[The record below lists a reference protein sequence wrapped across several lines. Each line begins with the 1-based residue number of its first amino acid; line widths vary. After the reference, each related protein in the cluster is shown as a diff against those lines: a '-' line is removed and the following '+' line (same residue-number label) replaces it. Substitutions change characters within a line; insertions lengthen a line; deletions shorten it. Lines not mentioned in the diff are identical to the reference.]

1 MRSILPVTRRGL
13 RESWRGI
20 LAWAIGLTGALALYL
35 PLFPSFGSNGSLEE
49 IIATLPPEMV
59 EAMGYD
65 QIGSGPG
72 YAQGTFFGLIGFV
85 LLVIAATSWGA
96 AGIGGAEE
104 SGRLELDLAHGI
116 GRVPYVLEVALA
128 IGIRLGI
135 LGIVSGGVVALLN
148 GPSELAL
155 SGEGITAGTIALIGL
170 AAVSGAAALLG
181 GALTGRRVVGV
192 ALGAGIAVY
201 GYALQAVAN
210 QSDDLA
216 WVETLSPYS
225 WAYATSPL
233 ETGFSGG
240 IAVLWA
246 LALVF
251 VTGAMVSL
259 RQRDITG

>member
-1 MRSILPVTRRGL
+1 MRSILPITGRGL
-13 RESWRGI
+13 RESWRGV
-20 LAWAIGLTGALALYL
+20 LAWAVGLTGALALYL
-35 PLFPSFGSNGSLEE
+35 PLFPSFGSNGSLED

-72 YAQGTFFGLIGFV
+72 YTQATFFGLIGFV

-96 AGIGGAEE
+96 AGVGGAEE

-116 GRVPYVLEVALA
+116 GRTPYVLEVALA
-128 IGIRLGI
+128 IGIRLGV
-135 LGIVSGGVVALLN
+135 LGVVSGVVVALLN
-148 GPSELAL
+148 DPSELGL
-155 SGEGITAGTIALIGL
+155 SGEGITAGTVALIGL
-170 AAVSGAAALLG
+170 AALSGAAALFG

-233 ETGFSGG
+233 ENGFSAG
-240 IAVLWA
+240 IGALWGLAIVFVAGAVLA
-246 LALVF
+246 
-251 VTGAMVSL
+251 L